1 MTPIREDIADIRL
14 ETSSLVLRPWEDRDR
29 EAMADIQGD
38 PHVRRYFLRPLT
50 RQEAFD
56 DIDLAQARA
65 RENGFHFQAAELKAT
80 GELVGQIGIG
90 VVPEKTRAAIPS
102 HPRVEIGWVLAPRFW
117 GQGLAPEGARAW
129 LDYAWSIGLDEI
141 VAFTAKK
148 NLPSQRVMQKS
159 ACSASLRTT
168 TSIPRS
174 RRVTHCAR
182 TWFSASASRHQR
194 QARSHEYQSEPVRPC
209 RGYPARERS
218 WSLYRAHQG
227 PLSLPMELGFLLH
240 SAGPVALRPDR
251 A

>member
-1 MTPIREDIADIRL
+1 MTPIREDVADIRL

-29 EAMADIQGD
+29 EAMADIQSE

-65 RENGFHFQAAELKAT
+65 QENGFHFQAAELKAT

-141 VAFTAKK
+141 VAFTARK
-148 NLPSQRVMQKS
+148 NLPSQRVMQKIGMTREPS
-159 ACSASLRTT
+159 DDYEHPA
-168 TSIPRS
+168 IPPG
-174 RRVTHCAR
+174 H
-182 TWFSASASRHQR
+182 
-194 QARSHEYQSEPVRPC
+194 
-209 RGYPARERS
+209 
-218 WSLYRAHQG
+218 
-227 PLSLPMELGFLLH
+227 
-240 SAGPVALRPDR
+240 ALRPHVVFR
-251 A
+251 IRRPASAAGERS

>member
-148 NLPSQRVMQKS
+148 NLPSQRVMQKIGMQREPS
-159 ACSASLRTT
+159 DDYEHPA
-168 TSIPRS
+168 IPPG
-174 RRVTHCAR
+174 H
-182 TWFSASASRHQR
+182 
-194 QARSHEYQSEPVRPC
+194 
-209 RGYPARERS
+209 
-218 WSLYRAHQG
+218 
-227 PLSLPMELGFLLH
+227 
-240 SAGPVALRPDR
+240 ALRPHMVFR
-251 A
+251 IRKPAPAAGEKS